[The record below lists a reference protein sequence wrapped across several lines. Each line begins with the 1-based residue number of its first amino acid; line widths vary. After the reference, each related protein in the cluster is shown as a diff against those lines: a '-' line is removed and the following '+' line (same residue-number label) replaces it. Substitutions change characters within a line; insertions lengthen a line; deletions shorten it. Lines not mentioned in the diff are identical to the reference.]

1 MSKLSELEKQAKKL
15 NEQIENLK
23 GDGFAKKL
31 VDDMSIPGTYI
42 KFDNS
47 WVVNVKATYHKNDK
61 SFTVEGVALC
71 SGDSVYPW
79 LQDDFY
85 TNYSLD
91 CIRDEYERGH
101 LKVYHNNPE
110 PILTVLDKGHRK
122 YDGVITRLYQLA
134 GSGRENAEL
143 PKPVEL
149 PKLDNMKHAEA
160 ALYAADH
167 FDGACFKTVT
177 DNSLS
182 VVTNFYLFRVVDM
195 GDDTRILKCIRI
207 KHTSYKEKCDRVV
220 RGASQ
225 EIRLPS
231 IDEMSQFVLIL
242 DNPSS
247 RDDWYK
253 IYIAGEGKTIKVN
266 LKDAQPAYYSE
277 ILAIADTCSNEM
289 DDKQFKVLNQL
300 RTAIGLKPTEKDEK
314 TVHN

>member
-143 PKPVEL
+143 PKPVDL
-149 PKLDNMKHAEA
+149 PKLDKMKHTEA

-177 DNSLS
+177 DHSFS

>member
-23 GDGFAKKL
+23 GDGFANKL
-31 VDDMSIPGTYI
+31 VEDLSIPGTYI
-42 KFDNS
+42 KWDDH
-47 WVVNVKATYHKNDK
+47 WVVNVKATYHKKDK
-61 SFTVEGVALC
+61 SFIIKGTELC
-71 SGDSVYPW
+71 RGDSVYPW
-79 LQDDFY
+79 LQDEFHS
-85 TNYSLD
+85 NYALD
-91 CIRDEYERGH
+91 CIRDDYERGH

-110 PILTVLDKGHRK
+110 LILTVLDKGHRK
-122 YDGVITRLYQLA
+122 YNGVINRLYQIA

-149 PKLDNMKHAEA
+149 PKLDKMKHAEV

-177 DNSLS
+177 DHSFS
-182 VVTNFYLFRVVDM
+182 VVTEFYLFRVVDM
-195 GDDTRILKCIRI
+195 GDNTRILKCTRI
-207 KHTSYKEKCDRVV
+207 KHSGYKEKCDRIV

-231 IDEMSQFVLIL
+231 IEEAAQLALIL

-247 RDDWYK
+247 MDDWYK
-253 IYIAGEGKTIKVN
+253 IYIAGAGKDIKEN

-289 DDKQFKVLNQL
+289 NDKQFTVLNQL
-300 RTAIGLKPTEKDEK
+300 RTAIGLEPTEKR
-314 TVHN
+314 

>member
-31 VDDMSIPGTYI
+31 VEDLSIPGTYI
-42 KFDNS
+42 KFEDR

-61 SFTVEGVALC
+61 SFTVEGVKLC

-79 LQDDFY
+79 LQDEFY

-122 YDGVITRLYQLA
+122 YDGVITRLCQLA

-143 PKPVEL
+143 PKPVDL
-149 PKLDNMKHAEA
+149 PKLDKMKHAEA

-177 DNSLS
+177 DHSFS
-182 VVTNFYLFRVVDM
+182 VVTKFYLFRVVDM
-195 GDDTRILKCIRI
+195 GDDTRSLKCIRI

-231 IDEMSQFVLIL
+231 IEEAAQFVLIL

-253 IYIAGEGKTIKVN
+253 IYIAGAGKDIKVN

-277 ILAIADTCSNEM
+277 ILAIADTCRNEM
-289 DDKQFKVLNQL
+289 NDKQFKVLNQL
-300 RTAIGLKPTEKDEK
+300 RTAIGLEPTEKR
-314 TVHN
+314 